1 MPTCKFYLLGMCGK
15 NDCPYLHKKVTAKTS
30 ICIDFLKGYC
40 ERAAE
45 VFDPSKRRVRRL
57 ILSLRFQ
64 CPKRHE
70 FLCPEFEKQGECKV
84 TRCPYPHRNHES
96 YTPKDKSSRRKRT
109 VGRTHQRHADADD
122 HTDDMNAKRYF
133 IESSDQSQSTSNE
146 ATDSSAPDK
155 SDGTILVVRKPKL
168 GALPSYIPLG

>member
-45 VFDPSKRRVRRL
+45 VFDTSTRPFWRL
-57 ILSLRFQ
+57 IFSLPFQ

-96 YTPKDKSSRRKRT
+96 HTSKFKSTRRKRRTAT
-109 VGRTHQRHADADD
+109 VDRTDERDTDADD
-122 HTDDMNAKRYF
+122 VNMKRYF
-133 IESSDQSQSTSNE
+133 IGSSDQNQSTANE
-146 ATDSSAPDK
+146 ATDSSTLEK
-155 SDGTILVVRKPKL
+155 SDETIIVVRKPKL
-168 GALPSYIPLG
+168 GALPSYIPIG